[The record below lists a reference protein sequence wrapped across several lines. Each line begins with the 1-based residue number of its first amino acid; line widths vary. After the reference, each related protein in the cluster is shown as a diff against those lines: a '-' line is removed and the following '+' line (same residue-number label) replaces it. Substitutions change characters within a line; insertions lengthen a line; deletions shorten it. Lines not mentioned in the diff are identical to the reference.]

1 MPHTWYL
8 AADFQIFMYALVFM
22 MLAWRFPKWRSSIFA
37 TGFLIAIIMPV
48 IVTYARGYSGIYI
61 ATPEYV

>member
-22 MLAWRFPKWRSSIFA
+22 MLAWRFPAKRVAIF
-37 TGFLIAIIMPV
+37 TIGFLITIATPV
-48 IVTYARGYSGIYI
+48 IVTYARGYSGIYM
-61 ATPEYV
+61 ATPE